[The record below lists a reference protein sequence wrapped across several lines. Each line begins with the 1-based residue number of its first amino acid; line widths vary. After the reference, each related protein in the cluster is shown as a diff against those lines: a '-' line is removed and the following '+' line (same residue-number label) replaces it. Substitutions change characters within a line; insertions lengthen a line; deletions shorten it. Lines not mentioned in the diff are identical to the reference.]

1 MGEREWGERGE
12 RESGA
17 RERLGRVMERE
28 RVGTERERDRGERVR
43 KNERRVKKDGLYL
56 YTWM

>member
-28 RVGTERERDRGERVR
+28 RVGTEREIEERG
-43 KNERRVKKDGLYL
+43 
-56 YTWM
+56 